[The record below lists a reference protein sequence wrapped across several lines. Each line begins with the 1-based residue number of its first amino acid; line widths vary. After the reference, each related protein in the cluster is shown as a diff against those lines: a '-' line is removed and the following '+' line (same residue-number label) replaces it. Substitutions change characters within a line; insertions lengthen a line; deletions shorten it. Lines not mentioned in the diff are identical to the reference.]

1 MRFDAPPL
9 ARAWQS
15 VALASGNDKTLP
27 SLHRTVAIEEY
38 VHGVRLVATDRFML
52 LTAWVPNIDTDTD
65 TEPLLEEAPDRT
77 VVAADVDHRGK
88 SLLAYVVQLE
98 KRASLASEC
107 EVVFDVRL
115 PAGQTGTDAT
125 LEGMEPGFT
134 VFSVPDVE
142 KVYLPVVEATY
153 PGWRTLLDGFVS
165 EKTDTIGLALE
176 QLTRL
181 GKLSAWNPGH
191 LAWKFGGSERAAYVD
206 LPMSDPHVTG
216 IVMPVRWVTDQDPP
230 EPPRRTPARTTN
242 EAPAVRAFQ
251 LD

>member
-1 MRFDAPPL
+1 MRFHAATL

-15 VALASGNDKTLP
+15 VALASGNDKILP

-38 VHGVRLVATDRFML
+38 VHGIRLVATDRFML
-52 LTAWVPNIDTDTD
+52 LTAWVPNVDTDTD

-77 VVAADVDHRGK
+77 VTAADVDHRGK

-98 KRASLASEC
+98 KREPFDLQC
-107 EVVFDVRL
+107 EVTFDVRL
-115 PAGQTGTDAT
+115 PAGHTGTDAT
-125 LEGMEPGFT
+125 LEGMEPVFT

-153 PGWRTLLDGFVS
+153 PDWRTLLDGFVS

-176 QLTRL
+176 RLTRL

-206 LPMSDPHVTG
+206 LPSSDPHVTG
-216 IVMPVRWVTDQDPP
+216 IVMPVRWLTDQDPP
-230 EPPRRTPARTTN
+230 EPPADDTAD
-242 EAPAVRAFQ
+242 E
-251 LD
+251 

>member
-38 VHGVRLVATDRFML
+38 VHGIRLVATDRFML
-52 LTAWVPNIDTDTD
+52 LTAWVPNLDTDTD
-65 TEPLLEEAPDRT
+65 AEPLLEEAPDRT
-77 VVAADVDHRGK
+77 VTAADVDHRGK

-98 KRASLASEC
+98 KRASLASEPFNDLEC

-115 PAGQTGTDAT
+115 PAGHTGTDAT
-125 LEGMEPGFT
+125 LEGMEPTFT
-134 VFSVPDVE
+134 VFSVPD
-142 KVYLPVVEATY
+142 A
-153 PGWRTLLDGFVS
+153 
-165 EKTDTIGLALE
+165 IGLALE
-176 QLTRL
+176 RLTRL
-181 GKLSAWNPGH
+181 GKLATWNPGH

-230 EPPRRTPARTTN
+230 EPPEDAG
-242 EAPAVRAFQ
+242 E
-251 LD
+251 DDE

>member
-38 VHGVRLVATDRFML
+38 VHGIRLVATDRFML

-77 VVAADVDHRGK
+77 VTAADVDHRGK

-98 KRASLASEC
+98 KRASLASEPFNDLEC

-115 PAGQTGTDAT
+115 PAGHTGTDAT
-125 LEGMEPGFT
+125 LEGMEPTFT

-153 PGWRTLLDGFVS
+153 PDWRTLLDGFVS

-176 QLTRL
+176 RLTRL
-181 GKLSAWNPGH
+181 GKLATWNPGH

-230 EPPRRTPARTTN
+230 EPPEDAG
-242 EAPAVRAFQ
+242 E
-251 LD
+251 DDE

>member
-1 MRFDAPPL
+1 MRFNAATL

-38 VHGVRLVATDRFML
+38 VHGIRLVATDRFML
-52 LTAWVPNIDTDTD
+52 LTAWVPNTTAPTDR
-65 TEPLLEEAPDRT
+65 EPLLEEAPDRT
-77 VVAADVDHRGK
+77 VTAADVDHRGK
-88 SLLAYVVQLE
+88 SLLAYVLQLQR
-98 KRASLASEC
+98 RAQNTEEPFDLEC

-125 LEGMEPGFT
+125 LEGMEPVFT
-134 VFSVPDVE
+134 VFSIPDVE

-153 PGWRTLLDGFVS
+153 PDWRSLLDGFVS

-176 QLTRL
+176 RLTRL
-181 GKLSAWNPGH
+181 GKLATWNPGH
-191 LAWKFGGSERAAYVD
+191 LAWKFGGPERAAYVD

-230 EPPRRTPARTTN
+230 EPATARPTDD
-242 EAPAVRAFQ
+242 E
-251 LD
+251 